1 MPFLFIARISTLS
14 LRELQADPI
23 DNLLAGCFCLDVCV
37 CMCLCVCAQKNNWK
51 VGEKSDETVHMLLC
65 AGPVTASSPFTLEK
79 DSPGWARAFAGSIS
93 YTI

>member
-1 MPFLFIARISTLS
+1 MPFLFIARVSTFS
-14 LRELQADPI
+14 LRKLQAGLTD
-23 DNLLAGCFCLDVCV
+23 DLLAGCLCSNACVYVCV
-37 CMCLCVCAQKNNWK
+37 CACAQKNNWK